1 MHGVVLIYIIAAE
14 NDWQLPQT
22 VPEPAPDTHTTLE
35 KRYGFLDMY
44 TGYFRHVTTTE
55 NEVNELGADTET
67 LPVSERQKRRIS
79 HEDEKWDEEHYMS
92 VLSTTDVQGHPD

>member
-1 MHGVVLIYIIAAE
+1 MCCIIAAE

-22 VPEPAPDTHTTLE
+22 VPEPIPDLHTTLE

-55 NEVNELGADTET
+55 NEVNELGADAET
-67 LPVSERQKRRIS
+67 LTVSERQKRRIA
-79 HEDEKWDEEHYMS
+79 HEDEKWDEEHFMS
-92 VLSTTDVQGHPD
+92 VLLNYA